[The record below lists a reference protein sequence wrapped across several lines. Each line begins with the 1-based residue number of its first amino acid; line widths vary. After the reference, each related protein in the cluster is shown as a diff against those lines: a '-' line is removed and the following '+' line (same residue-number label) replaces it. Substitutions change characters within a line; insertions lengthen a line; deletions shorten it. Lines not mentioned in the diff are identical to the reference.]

1 MTSFFPWQ
9 GSFRRF
15 LVRGLRRQGGASP
28 VLYGVGRSRVRVN
41 ERHGYYRFIN
51 REVQISA

>member
-41 ERHGYYRFIN
+41 ERHGYYRFVTGK
-51 REVQISA
+51 VQISA